1 MAISLPT
8 DLCNQS
14 SRFESVL
21 VNASQTHMSIDCFQ
35 EGVKSI
41 LSVFGNIMLCDRQ
54 CKNGWHQ
61 LLVSTCHAGIWVL
74 LYVGKDNAVTGPR

>member
-1 MAISLPT
+1 
-8 DLCNQS
+8 
-14 SRFESVL
+14 
-21 VNASQTHMSIDCFQ
+21 MSIDCFQ

-61 LLVSTCHAGIWVL
+61 LLVSTCHAGIWDL
-74 LYVGKDNAVTGPR
+74 LYFGKDNATDAITIANLAVTGPR